1 MFRFSI
7 EITECCERN
16 ARAKTSLFY
25 PDFQEII
32 KMTNKRRSNMLVP
45 TIIMAVFAIVVLVI
59 GYTKGEGQHIT
70 GLKSAMKMTIE
81 VLPLLIFAFIL
92 AGMVQ
97 TLLPHDQ
104 ISKWI
109 GAESG
114 MRGIFIGTIAGG
126 LTPGGPYVSLPIVAG
141 LLRTGASIG
150 TLVAFMTAWSLWAF
164 G

>member
-1 MFRFSI
+1 
-7 EITECCERN
+7 
-16 ARAKTSLFY
+16 
-25 PDFQEII
+25 
-32 KMTNKRRSNMLVP
+32 MLVP